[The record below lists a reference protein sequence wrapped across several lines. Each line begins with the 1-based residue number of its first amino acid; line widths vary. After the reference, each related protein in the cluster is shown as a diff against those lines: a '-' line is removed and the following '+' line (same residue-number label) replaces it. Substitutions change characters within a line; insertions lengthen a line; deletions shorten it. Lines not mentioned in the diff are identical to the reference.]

1 MTFLSKF
8 AIFTKKWFKIAAQKN
23 VDLSNQNYKVN
34 MDFTKI
40 FIYMRSPLT
49 RRLKP
54 FSQCSVSSRDEKVL
68 AKQLRRFKVNRK
80 ISQICCYLESFQTK
94 CITLT
99 ILTTE
104 CLVWTLKSNK

>member
-8 AIFTKKWFKIAAQKN
+8 AIFTQKWFKIAAQKN

-54 FSQCSVSSRDEKVL
+54 FSQRSISSRDEKVL
-68 AKQLRRFKVNRK
+68 AKHLRMFKVNRK
-80 ISQICCYLESFQTK
+80 MSQICCYLESFP
-94 CITLT
+94 
-99 ILTTE
+99 TE
-104 CLVWTLKSNK
+104 CSL